1 MTVYYTVKQVDGM
14 SSEHT
19 VPKVTNFTV
28 DIPNDKM
35 DILFTTL
42 QDTRKLLSMK
52 YSDVVTMR
60 VSK

>member
-1 MTVYYTVKQVDGM
+1 MTVYYTVKQVDCM

-35 DILFTTL
+35 DILFNTL